1 MADLDL
7 QIRTEL
13 TRYLSTQI
21 SLHEFR
27 DWFLPTAWNA
37 DARADGGTAELVHE
51 IELMLSEFEA
61 GHWLESEV
69 RERLAPLVTAYTF
82 GTTLVTSDT
91 SSRTEWTSIQATPG
105 EPGLEFADI
114 RFLEA
119 FA

>member
-1 MADLDL
+1 MGDLDL

-13 TRYLSTQI
+13 VRYLSSQI
-21 SLHEFR
+21 SLREFR

-37 DARADGGTAELVHE
+37 DARADRGTAELVHE
-51 IELMLSEFEA
+51 IELLLSEFEED
-61 GHWLESEV
+61 HWLESEV

-82 GTTLVTSDT
+82 GATLVTSNT

-105 EPGLEFADI
+105 ALGPEFADI
-114 RFLEA
+114 RFVEA